1 MLQNIEII
9 KNEYAVLVYNFM
21 AKTFRSGLY
30 KKMVPNAFSVCFV
43 FFFLFLFNLLK
54 VMIC

>member
-21 AKTFRSGLY
+21 VKLSEVEY
-30 KKMVPNAFSVCFV
+30 IKKWFQMPFQFFF
-43 FFFLFLFNLLK
+43 FFFLTY
-54 VMIC
+54 